1 MKSWALWWLPLLLG
15 SAVATAAES
24 PARQDEV
31 RERGAGVMP
40 FALADTLHR
49 FEKTDDGGVQRVE
62 ARPGHVEQ
70 VPAIREHLRA
80 IAGQFAARD
89 FSGPEHIHG
98 ADMPGLAELRAA
110 PPEALRV
117 AYRDLPGGGEVRYTA
132 TTDALREALHRWFDA
147 QLADHGHD
155 ATGHLHHHAHD

>member
-62 ARPGHVEQ
+62 ARPGHVEP
-70 VPAIREHLRA
+70 VPAIREHLPA
-80 IAGQFAARD
+80 IAGQVAARD
-89 FSGPEHIHG
+89 CSAPPHHHRAPRPGP
-98 ADMPGLAELRAA
+98 AEPRAA
-110 PPEALRV
+110 
-117 AYRDLPGGGEVRYTA
+117 
-132 TTDALREALHRWFDA
+132 
-147 QLADHGHD
+147 
-155 ATGHLHHHAHD
+155 